1 MKRQDDGNIR
11 FESGGTV
18 ARLLSQRKCRDKG
31 LFLNLVNGIYRKTKG
46 GHVMLGKKKNNVY
59 QQKEPGQ
66 VGAKLGKTAGI
77 IAGIFAVVY
86 LLAGSVY
93 SLKENE
99 YAVVSTFGVP
109 SIVEESG
116 IHLKI
121 PYIQRLHKVPK
132 TINGFPIGYRTNS
145 DESVD
150 AESFMITRD
159 YNFVNVDF
167 YVEYRV
173 TDPVKYLY
181 SSESPIDVLK
191 MLTQSYIRDT
201 IGLYDVD
208 SVITTGK
215 NEIQA
220 SIKEKIIGRLE
231 KEDIGIQLVNITIQ
245 DAEPPTQEVINAF
258 KNVENAKQGKETSIN
273 KANQKRNE
281 DIPAARALA
290 DETVKTA
297 QAQAEERVNEAKG
310 QVARLN
316 ELYAE
321 YQKYPLITKQRMFYE
336 TMEEILPDMKVIIE
350 KSDGSTQTMLPL
362 ESFTGGSDNA
372 VTSNNS
378 TGAGLW
384 STAGTDSRQ
393 NTVDSEQEAASE
405 DEN

>member
-1 MKRQDDGNIR
+1 M
-11 FESGGTV
+11 F
-18 ARLLSQRKCRDKG
+18 
-31 LFLNLVNGIYRKTKG
+31 
-46 GHVMLGKKKNNVY
+46 GKKKGNVY

-66 VGAKLGKTAGI
+66 IGLKVGKTAGI
-77 IAGIFAVVY
+77 IAGVFVVVY

-116 IHLKI
+116 IHLKL

-173 TDPVKYLY
+173 TDPIKYLY
-181 SSESPIDVLK
+181 SSESPIDILK

-231 KEDIGIQLVNITIQ
+231 QEDIGIQLVNITIQ

-290 DETVKTA
+290 DETLKTA

-336 TMEEILPDMKVIIE
+336 TMEEIIPDMKVIIE

-362 ESFTGGSDNA
+362 ESFVGDLDNTGA
-372 VTSNNS
+372 SNNPAAAGLS
-378 TGAGLW
+378 GAAGAG
-384 STAGTDSRQ
+384 DRQ
-393 NTVDSEQEAASE
+393 SVADSEQEADPE
-405 DEN
+405 ENN

>member
-1 MKRQDDGNIR
+1 MFR
-11 FESGGTV
+11 
-18 ARLLSQRKCRDKG
+18 
-31 LFLNLVNGIYRKTKG
+31 RKTG
-46 GHVMLGKKKNNVY
+46 PVDGQSNPNPKKNMA
-59 QQKEPGQ
+59 GL
-66 VGAKLGKTAGI
+66 AKVAGVI
-77 IAGIFAVVY
+77 VIVMAAIY

-99 YAVVSTFGVP
+99 YAVVTTFGVP
-109 SIVEESG
+109 KVVEESG

-121 PYIQRLHKVPK
+121 PYIQQLSRVPK
-132 TINGFPIGYRTNS
+132 TINGFPIGYDAQT

-150 AESFMITRD
+150 RESFMITRD

-173 TDPVKYLY
+173 TDPIKYLY
-181 SSESPIDVLK
+181 SSEDPVAILK
-191 MLTQSYIRDT
+191 NLTQSYIRDT

-215 NEIQA
+215 SEIQA
-220 SIKEKIIGRLE
+220 SIKEKIITRLDQ
-231 KEDIGIQLVNITIQ
+231 EDIGIQLVNITIQ

-281 DIPAARALA
+281 DIPAARAAA

-297 QAQAEERVNEAKG
+297 QAQAQERINQAKG
-310 QVARLN
+310 ETARLN

-336 TMEEILPDMKVIIE
+336 AMEEILPDMKVIIE
-350 KSDGSTQTMLPL
+350 KSDGTTQTLLPL
-362 ESFTGGSDNA
+362 ESFTGSAVSNTNSAASLSGSD
-372 VTSNNS
+372 SNNE
-378 TGAGLW
+378 A
-384 STAGTDSRQ
+384 D
-393 NTVDSEQEAASE
+393 EQ
-405 DEN
+405 

>member
-1 MKRQDDGNIR
+1 M
-11 FESGGTV
+11 F
-18 ARLLSQRKCRDKG
+18 
-31 LFLNLVNGIYRKTKG
+31 
-46 GHVMLGKKKNNVY
+46 GKKKSTVY
-59 QQKEPGQ
+59 EQKDPGKM
-66 VGAKLGKTAGI
+66 GRNIGKAAGI
-77 IAGIFAVVY
+77 VVVALLALY

-99 YAVVSTFGVP
+99 YAVVTTFGVP
-109 SIVEESG
+109 KVVEESG
-116 IHLKI
+116 IHLKL
-121 PYIQRLHKVPK
+121 PYIQSLRKVPK
-132 TINGFPIGYRTNS
+132 TINGFPIGYRTDS
-145 DESVD
+145 DVSVD
-150 AESFMITRD
+150 EESFMITRD

-173 TDPVKYLY
+173 TDPIKFLY
-181 SSESPIDVLK
+181 SSESPVNILK

-231 KEDIGIQLVNITIQ
+231 QEDIGIQLVNITIQ

-281 DIPAARALA
+281 DIPAARAQV
-290 DETVKTA
+290 DETLKTA

-350 KSDGSTQTMLPL
+350 RSDGSTQTMLPL
-362 ESFTGGSDNA
+362 ESFASFSETMRNA
-372 VTSNNS
+372 GNS
-378 TGAGLW
+378 TGSGSLGTSGAAG
-384 STAGTDSRQ
+384 AGSSQYGTESG
-393 NTVDSEQEAASE
+393 QEA
-405 DEN
+405 DENAEE

>member
-1 MKRQDDGNIR
+1 MQ
-11 FESGGTV
+11 E
-18 ARLLSQRKCRDKG
+18 L
-31 LFLNLVNGIYRKTKG
+31 
-46 GHVMLGKKKNNVY
+46 
-59 QQKEPGQ
+59 E
-66 VGAKLGKTAGI
+66 
-77 IAGIFAVVY
+77 
-86 LLAGSVY
+86 
-93 SLKENE
+93 
-99 YAVVSTFGVP
+99 
-109 SIVEESG
+109 
-116 IHLKI
+116 
-121 PYIQRLHKVPK
+121 KVPK
-132 TINGFPIGYRTNS
+132 TINGFPIGYRADT

-150 AESFMITRD
+150 SESFMITRD

-167 YVEYRV
+167 YVEYKV

-181 SSESPIDVLK
+181 ASESPVDILK

-220 SIKEKIIGRLE
+220 SIKEKIVGRLE
-231 KEDIGIQLVNITIQ
+231 QEDIGVQLVNITIQ
-245 DAEPPTQEVINAF
+245 DAEPPTQEVISAF

-281 DIPAARALA
+281 DIPAARAQV
-290 DETVKTA
+290 DETLKTA

-350 KSDGSTQTMLPL
+350 KSDGTTQTMLPL
-362 ESFTGGSDNA
+362 ESFANLSGTLPETGKTGTATGSE
-372 VTSNNS
+372 T
-378 TGAGLW
+378 
-384 STAGTDSRQ
+384 
-393 NTVDSEQEAASE
+393 ASE
-405 DEN
+405 TTEE

>member
-1 MKRQDDGNIR
+1 MFKKRKDDNVYEAPGQKVKQVKSTAKKL
-11 FESGGTV
+11 SGGV
-18 ARLLSQRKCRDKG
+18 IG
-31 LFLNLVNGIYRKTKG
+31 VLV
-46 GHVMLGKKKNNVY
+46 VL
-59 QQKEPGQ
+59 
-66 VGAKLGKTAGI
+66 
-77 IAGIFAVVY
+77 Y
-86 LLAGSVY
+86 LLTGSIY

-99 YAVVSTFGVP
+99 YAVITTFGVP
-109 SIVEESG
+109 HVVEESG
-116 IHLKI
+116 IHFKI
-121 PYIQRLHKVPK
+121 PYIQRLSRVPK
-132 TINGFPIGYRTNS
+132 TINGFPIGFNKET
-145 DESVD
+145 DEYVD
-150 AESFMITRD
+150 KESFMITRD

-173 TDPVKYLY
+173 TDPTKYLY
-181 SSESPIDVLK
+181 ASENPVSILK
-191 MLTQSYIRDT
+191 NLTQSYIRDT

-220 SIKEKIIGRLE
+220 SIKDKITSRLE
-231 KEDIGIQLVNITIQ
+231 EEDIGIQLVNITIQ

-273 KANQKRNE
+273 RANQKRNE
-281 DIPAARALA
+281 DIPAARAAA

-350 KSDGSTQTMLPL
+350 RSDGTTQTMLPL
-362 ESFTGGSDNA
+362 ESFTG
-372 VTSNNS
+372 TSSGTGALGAAS
-378 TGAGLW
+378 TGNPSYGSGSGGSA
-384 STAGTDSRQ
+384 STD
-393 NTVDSEQEAASE
+393 NTNTSTGNEE
-405 DEN
+405 ENSD

>member
-1 MKRQDDGNIR
+1 MFEKKQTNDGPER
-11 FESGGTV
+11 FREENVGKKIAGGIGTV
-18 ARLLSQRKCRDKG
+18 ILILLILVLLS
-31 LFLNLVNGIYRKTKG
+31 
-46 GHVMLGKKKNNVY
+46 
-59 QQKEPGQ
+59 
-66 VGAKLGKTAGI
+66 
-77 IAGIFAVVY
+77 
-86 LLAGSVY
+86 GSFY

-99 YAVVSTFGVP
+99 SAVITTFGVP
-109 SIVEESG
+109 KVIEESG
-116 IHLKI
+116 MHMKV
-121 PYIQRLHKVPK
+121 PFIQKLSRVPK
-132 TINGFPIGYRTNS
+132 TINGFTIGYDS
-145 DESVD
+145 DTGEYID
-150 AESFMITRD
+150 RESFMITRD

-173 TDPVKYLY
+173 TDPTKYLFA
-181 SSESPIDVLK
+181 SQAPVSILK
-191 MLTQSYIRDT
+191 NLTQSYIRDT

-220 SIKEKIIGRLE
+220 SIKEKIVNRLE
-231 KEDIGIQLVNITIQ
+231 AEDIGVQLVNITIQ
-245 DAEPPTQEVINAF
+245 DAEPPTTEVIDAF

-297 QAQAEERVNEAKG
+297 NAQAEERVNEARG

-362 ESFTGGSDNA
+362 ESFAQWGSTESGISD
-372 VTSNNS
+372 T
-378 TGAGLW
+378 
-384 STAGTDSRQ
+384 TASSIET
-393 NTVDSEQEAASE
+393 EE
-405 DEN
+405 

>member
-1 MKRQDDGNIR
+1 MFRNNQQNPYGQAKDRAKNAAAKAGK
-11 FESGGTV
+11 GVV
-18 ARLLSQRKCRDKG
+18 A
-31 LFLNLVNGIYRKTKG
+31 VI
-46 GHVMLGKKKNNVY
+46 V
-59 QQKEPGQ
+59 
-66 VGAKLGKTAGI
+66 I
-77 IAGIFAVVY
+77 IFAVY
-86 LLAGSVY
+86 LLFGSIY

-99 YAVVSTFGVP
+99 YAVVTTFGVP
-109 SIVEESG
+109 KVVEQSG

-121 PYIQRLHKVPK
+121 PFVQELEKVPK
-132 TINGFPIGYRTNS
+132 TINGFPIGYRADT

-150 AESFMITRD
+150 SESFMITRD

-167 YVEYRV
+167 YVEYKV

-181 SSESPIDVLK
+181 ASESPVDILK

-220 SIKEKIIGRLE
+220 SIKEKIVGRLE
-231 KEDIGIQLVNITIQ
+231 QEDIGVQLVNITIQ
-245 DAEPPTQEVINAF
+245 DAEPPTQEVISAF

-281 DIPAARALA
+281 DIPAARAQV
-290 DETVKTA
+290 DETLKTA

-336 TMEEILPDMKVIIE
+336 TMEEILPYMKVIIE
-350 KSDGSTQTMLPL
+350 KSDGTTQTMLPL
-362 ESFTGGSDNA
+362 ESFANLSETEKTGTGTGSEA
-372 VTSNNS
+372 VSE
-378 TGAGLW
+378 
-384 STAGTDSRQ
+384 
-393 NTVDSEQEAASE
+393 NTEE
-405 DEN
+405 

>member
-1 MKRQDDGNIR
+1 
-11 FESGGTV
+11 
-18 ARLLSQRKCRDKG
+18 
-31 LFLNLVNGIYRKTKG
+31 
-46 GHVMLGKKKNNVY
+46 MLGKKKSNVF

-66 VGAKLGKTAGI
+66 LGAKIRKMTGI
-77 IAGIFAVVY
+77 AIGVIVVLY

-109 SIVEESG
+109 LVVEESG
-116 IHLKI
+116 IHLKF

-132 TINGFPIGYRTNS
+132 TINGFPIGYRTDS
-145 DESVD
+145 DQSVD
-150 AESFMITRD
+150 DESFMITRD

-173 TDPVKYLY
+173 TDPIKFLY
-181 SSESPIDVLK
+181 SSESPIDILK

-231 KEDIGIQLVNITIQ
+231 EEDIGIQLVNITIQ

-290 DETVKTA
+290 DETLKTA
-297 QAQAEERVNEAKG
+297 QAQAEERVNQAKG

-350 KSDGSTQTMLPL
+350 RSDGSTQTMLPL
-362 ESFTGGSDNA
+362 ESFVNISGEAGAAGGLE
-372 VTSNNS
+372 S
-378 TGAGLW
+378 TGRFSA
-384 STAGTDSRQ
+384 AGTDSGQ
-393 NTVDSEQEAASE
+393 GEVSEEE
-405 DEN
+405 KE